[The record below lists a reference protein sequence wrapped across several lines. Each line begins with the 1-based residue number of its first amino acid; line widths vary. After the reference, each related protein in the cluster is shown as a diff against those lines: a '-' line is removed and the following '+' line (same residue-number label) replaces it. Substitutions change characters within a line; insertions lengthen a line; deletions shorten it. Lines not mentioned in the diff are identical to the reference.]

1 MPTWPRTTRD
11 HPRVCGE
18 HDPPVNGSDSFV
30 WIIPAYAGNTDGVF
44 YVPGTVWDHP
54 RVCGEHTVS
63 MVVYATMLGSSPRM
77 RGTPGTRYHVR
88 HYAGIIPAYA
98 GNTLQQTVADDL
110 QADHPRVCGE
120 HRWSSRRHSTHPG
133 SSPRMRGTLFDERF
147 RADGG
152 GIIPAY
158 AGNTVTHSHRHSH
171 RRDHPRICGEHL
183 FGGTFDFCHMGSS
196 PRMRGTHDVYD
207 VTQGQYG
214 IIPAYA
220 GNTPDTL
227 NSSSGYWDHPRV
239 CGEHDTTITND
250 GVATGSSPRMRG
262 TPRFPTTAAVGRG
275 IIPAYA
281 GNTPCLMYS
290 LIPYRDHPR
299 VCGEHAEVQQNLL
312 DPWGSSPRMRGTR
325 CLSVGAAP
333 Q

>member
-1 MPTWPRTTRD
+1 
-11 HPRVCGE
+11 
-18 HDPPVNGSDSFV
+18 
-30 WIIPAYAGNTDGVF
+30 
-44 YVPGTVWDHP
+44 
-54 RVCGEHTVS
+54 
-63 MVVYATMLGSSPRM
+63 M

-158 AGNTVTHSHRHSH
+158 AGNTYNYKKIRTR
-171 RRDHPRICGEHL
+171 RRDHPRVCGEHQSQIGAHL
-183 FGGTFDFCHMGSS
+183 RTL
-196 PRMRGTHDVYD
+196 
-207 VTQGQYG
+207 G

-220 GNTPDTL
+220 GNTL
-227 NSSSGYWDHPRV
+227 AVLRYHIRHWDHPRV
-239 CGEHDTTITND
+239 CGEHPLL
-250 GVATGSSPRMRG
+250 ATPKHVRQGSSPRMRG
-262 TPRFPTTAAVGRG
+262 TLGLSVSCRVLRG

-281 GNTPCLMYS
+281 GNTARSC
-290 LIPYRDHPR
+290 R
-299 VCGEHAEVQQNLL
+299 A
-312 DPWGSSPRMRGTR
+312 
-325 CLSVGAAP
+325 
-333 Q
+333 